1 MLVEP
6 LYLVAGSLVVLSGAA
21 MHFLE
26 NRKPLHEVDRKRQF
40 RFDLAVILA
49 TSLVVAAIMQFL
61 VTNSVTSA
69 LHSSLGLGSSVL
81 SLPLWVRLTLA
92 LVVGDLGYYLV
103 HRAMH
108 FDWLWPMHRFHH
120 STIELYWFSGLR
132 TSMANSLLIRIPYL
146 FALHAFEI
154 SVEGILATGIMLII
168 VNFWVHANFKVRLG
182 PLEWLLITP
191 SFHRVH
197 HVTAEGLEGH
207 NFGNILSVWDHLF
220 GSAVFPN
227 EVENGLEKG
236 FEVPADEVARQLIG
250 V

>member
-1 MLVEP
+1 MEP

>member
-1 MLVEP
+1 VEP
-6 LYLVAGSLVVLSGAA
+6 LYPVAGSLVVLSGAA

-26 NRKPLHEVDRKRQF
+26 NRNPLHEVDRKRQF

-69 LHSSLGLGSSVL
+69 LHSSLGLGSAVL
-81 SLPLWVRLTLA
+81 ALPLWVRLTLA

-132 TSMANSLLIRIPYL
+132 TSMANSLLIRMPYL

-154 SVEGILATGIMLII
+154 SVGGIMATGIMLLI
-168 VNFWVHANFKVRLG
+168 VNFWVHANFEVRLG

-197 HVTAEGLEGH
+197 HVTAEELEGH

-227 EVENGLEKG
+227 EVENRLEKG

>member
-1 MLVEP
+1 MEP

-81 SLPLWVRLTLA
+81 ALPLWVRLTLA

-132 TSMANSLLIRIPYL
+132 TSMANSLLIRMPYL

>member
-1 MLVEP
+1 MEP

-40 RFDLAVILA
+40 RFDFAVILA

-81 SLPLWVRLTLA
+81 ALPLWVRLTLA

>member
-1 MLVEP
+1 VEL
-6 LYLVAGSLVVLSGAA
+6 LYIVAGSLVILSGAV

-26 NRKPLHEVDRKRQF
+26 NRKPLHEVDRKKQF
-40 RFDLAVILA
+40 RFDLAVIFA
-49 TSLVVAAIMQFL
+49 TAFVVAAIMQFL
-61 VTNSVTSA
+61 VTDSVTSA
-69 LHSSLGLGSSVL
+69 LHSSIGLGSSIL
-81 SLPLWVRLTLA
+81 ALPFWARLTLA
-92 LVVGDLGYYLV
+92 LIVGDLGYYVV

-108 FDWLWPMHRFHH
+108 LNWLWPMHRFHH

-132 TSMANSLLIRIPYL
+132 TSMANSLVIRIPYL

-154 SVEGILATGIMLII
+154 PAEGILVTGIMLLI
-168 VNFWVHANFKVRLG
+168 VNFWVHANFEVRLG
-182 PLEWLLITP
+182 PLEWLVITP

-197 HVTAEGLEGH
+197 HVTAGELEGH
-207 NFGNILSVWDHLF
+207 NFGNILSVWDHIF

-227 EVENGLEKG
+227 EIENKLEKG